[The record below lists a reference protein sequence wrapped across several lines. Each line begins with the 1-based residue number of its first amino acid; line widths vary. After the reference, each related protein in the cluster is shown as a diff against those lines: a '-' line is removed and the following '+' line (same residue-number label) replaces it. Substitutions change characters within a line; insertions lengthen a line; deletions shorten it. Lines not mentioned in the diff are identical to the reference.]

1 MSTNRCLREE
11 VPVLSI
17 QPLVENAVKHGV
29 ASRPGG
35 GFVRLS
41 IQNSDGRIQ
50 VEICN
55 SGEFREPS
63 PGREPKGVGLANVR
77 RRLALCYGSGAAIQT
92 FSANDVTIVSFW
104 APAQVGAKEATAA
117 AAV

>member
-1 MSTNRCLREE
+1 MTEIDVDESVLRAE

-41 IQNSDGRIQ
+41 IQNSDGRIK

-63 PGREPKGVGLANVR
+63 PAKASRK
-77 RRLALCYGSGAAIQT
+77 ALVSPMCAA
-92 FSANDVTIVSFW
+92 AW
-104 APAQVGAKEATAA
+104 RCATAA
-117 AAV
+117 ARPFRRSARMK